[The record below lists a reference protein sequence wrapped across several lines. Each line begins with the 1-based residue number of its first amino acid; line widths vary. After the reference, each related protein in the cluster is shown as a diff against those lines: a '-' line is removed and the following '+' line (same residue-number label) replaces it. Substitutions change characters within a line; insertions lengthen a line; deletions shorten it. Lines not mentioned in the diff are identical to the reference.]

1 MDNKHIYTIN
11 EFDSW
16 VYREG
21 LIDAETFLIDNYL
34 DKTKKT
40 LEAGTAGGRILF
52 SMLEKG
58 FSDLSGYDFVP
69 EFIDQAKKRDSKNL
83 INFSV
88 EDAIALNYNDDS
100 FEQIIYLQQIVC
112 FLGSY
117 DKAKKAIEEAYRI
130 LKKGGVAL
138 FSFCDY
144 KYRTKHFLY
153 FLLVQYLRLF
163 RVISQSKFSTQHL
176 PWFKLSG
183 RPNWKL
189 FLDKEPYNY
198 WFNSYEAYKLLSKI
212 GFSIKGIASQKQI
225 DEKKL
230 IVNYKLF
237 ERREHTDMLYF
248 VCEK

>member
-1 MDNKHIYTIN
+1 MDNKYIYTVS
-11 EFDSW
+11 EFNSW
-16 VYREG
+16 AYREG
-21 LIDAETFLIDNYL
+21 LIDAEIFLIDNYL

-58 FSDLSGYDFVP
+58 FSDLHGYDFVP
-69 EFIDQAKKRDSKNL
+69 EFIAQAKKRDNRNL

-88 EDAIALNYNDDS
+88 EDATSLNYTDNS
-100 FEQIIYLQQIVC
+100 FEQIVYLQQIVC

-130 LKKGGVAL
+130 LEKGGIAL

-144 KYRTKHFLY
+144 KDRIKQPLY
-153 FLLVQYLRLF
+153 FLLVQYLKIF
-163 RVISQSKFSTQHL
+163 RVISRSKFSSQHL

-183 RPNWKL
+183 KPNWKL

-198 WFNSYEAYKLLSKI
+198 WFNSYEAYELLRKT

-225 DEKKL
+225 NEKKL
-230 IVNYKLF
+230 IINYKSF
-237 ERREHTDMLYF
+237 EKIDHTDMLYF